1 MLRPILAGR
10 LHRIVAVLARGEGK
24 GSDSSLLE
32 LAVFGC
38 PVLAYAKGETERRRS
53 VLGKAARWA

>member
-10 LHRIVAVLARGEGK
+10 LHRIVAVLARGQVK
-24 GSDSSLLE
+24 GSESSLLE

-38 PVLAYAKGETERRRS
+38 PVLAYTQGETERRRS
-53 VLGKAARWA
+53 FFGKAARWA